1 MAPKPEPR
9 VVFFFGMAL
18 TLLAIMTWLSRDLAA
33 RGPPPTQAN
42 LPASTSNFV
51 LSLQAVGVD
60 QYGKAN
66 LRPDASLLQ

>member
-33 RGPPPTQAN
+33 RGPRRRKRFTGLN
-42 LPASTSNFV
+42 I
-51 LSLQAVGVD
+51 
-60 QYGKAN
+60 
-66 LRPDASLLQ
+66 

>member
-33 RGPPPTQAN
+33 PNPPTEAVYQPQHLN
-42 LPASTSNFV
+42 L
-51 LSLQAVGVD
+51 
-60 QYGKAN
+60 Y
-66 LRPDASLLQ
+66 